1 MSDAGT
7 GKRQDALK
15 RAVERVNPAQ
25 FLRFA
30 VVGGIATVIQFSI
43 LVALVELAHANALI
57 ANAVGFVFAAT
68 ANYLM
73 NRAFTFAGT
82 SSHAGYGMLKFV
94 ATSLI
99 GLGINSLIFKAFMS
113 VGVYY
118 MIAWAL
124 ATGLTLIWNYSAARL
139 IVFRGR

>member
-1 MSDAGT
+1 MSDASP
-7 GKRQDALK
+7 GKHQEGLRRAL
-15 RAVERVNPAQ
+15 AHVNPGQ

-30 VVGGIATVIQFSI
+30 VVGGIATAIQFSI
-43 LVALVELAHANALI
+43 LVGLVELARANELI
-57 ANAVGFVFAAT
+57 ANAIGFVFAAT

-73 NRAFTFAGT
+73 NRHFTFSGT
-82 SSHAGYGMLKFV
+82 TSHAGYGMLKFAV
-94 ATSLI
+94 TSLI

-118 MIAWAL
+118 MLAWAF

-139 IVFRGR
+139 IVFRDR

>member
-1 MSDAGT
+1 MAHI
-7 GKRQDALK
+7 
-15 RAVERVNPAQ
+15 NPAQ

-30 VVGGIATVIQFSI
+30 VVGGIATIIQFSI
-43 LVALVELAHANALI
+43 LVALVELQRANELI
-57 ANAVGFVFAAT
+57 ANAAGFVVAAT

-73 NRAFTFAGT
+73 NRYFTFSGT
-82 SSHAGYGMLKFV
+82 TSHAGYGLLKFAV
-94 ATSLI
+94 TSLI

-118 MIAWAL
+118 MLAWAF

-139 IVFRGR
+139 IVFRDR

>member
-1 MSDAGT
+1 MSHASPR
-7 GKRQDALK
+7 KHQEALR
-15 RAVERVNPAQ
+15 RAVAQINPAQ

-30 VVGGIATVIQFSI
+30 VVGGIATIIQFSI
-43 LVALVELAHANALI
+43 LVALVELAHANELI
-57 ANAVGFVFAAT
+57 ANAIGFVIAAT

-73 NRAFTFAGT
+73 NRYFTFSGT
-82 SSHAGYGMLKFV
+82 TSHAGYGMLKFAV
-94 ATSLI
+94 TSLI

-118 MIAWAL
+118 MIAWAF

-139 IVFRGR
+139 IVFRDR

>member
-1 MSDAGT
+1 MSDASP
-7 GKRQDALK
+7 GKHQEALR
-15 RAVERVNPAQ
+15 RAVTHINPAQ

-30 VVGGIATVIQFSI
+30 VVGGIATIVQFSI
-43 LVALVELAHANALI
+43 LVALVELAHANELI
-57 ANAVGFVFAAT
+57 ANAIGFAFAAT

-73 NRAFTFAGT
+73 NRYFTFSGT
-82 SSHAGYGMLKFV
+82 TSHAGYGMLKFAV
-94 ATSLI
+94 TSLI

-118 MIAWAL
+118 MLAWVF

-139 IVFRGR
+139 IVFRDR

>member
-1 MSDAGT
+1 MSDASP
-7 GKRQDALK
+7 GKRQEALR
-15 RAVERVNPAQ
+15 RAVAHINPTQ

-30 VVGGIATVIQFSI
+30 VVGAIATIIQFSI
-43 LVALVELAHANALI
+43 LVALVELAHANELL

-73 NRAFTFAGT
+73 NRTFTFAGT
-82 SSHAGYGMLKFV
+82 SSHAGYGMLKFAV
-94 ATSLI
+94 TSLI
-99 GLGINSLIFKAFMS
+99 GLGVNSLIFKAFMS
-113 VGVYY
+113 VGLYY

-139 IVFRGR
+139 IVFRDR